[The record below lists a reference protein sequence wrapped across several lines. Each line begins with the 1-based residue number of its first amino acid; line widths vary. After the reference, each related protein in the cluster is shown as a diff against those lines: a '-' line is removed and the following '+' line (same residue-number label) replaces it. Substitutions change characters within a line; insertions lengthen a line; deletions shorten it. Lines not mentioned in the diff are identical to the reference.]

1 MALDAIKES
10 LDLFGLFR
18 EGVARTMEKIP
29 LN

>member
-18 EGVARTMEKIP
+18 EGVAWAMEKLP